1 MKKVLGIIV
10 KLILSILAGIY
21 IFLNADILNAIIYG
35 GICYG
40 LLSYIQW
47 IVSKR
52 EGSRISI
59 KSLILSVLGA
69 VVLLSLF
76 TIAMNSILPN
86 GIGGKIAA
94 FLVIVMCIGF
104 CVKDIKII
112 IQFFKKDKGNG
123 EREGR

>member
-1 MKKVLGIIV
+1 MKILGIVV
-10 KLILSILAGIY
+10 KVILSIMISIY
-21 IFLNADILNAIIYG
+21 MLSDVSVIYAVVWG
-35 GICYG
+35 GIFYG
-40 LLSYIQW
+40 MLSYIQW
-47 IVSKR
+47 AVEKWR
-52 EGSRISI
+52 GSGKGIG
-59 KSLILSVLGA
+59 SLVLYVLGA

-123 EREGR
+123 EGEGR